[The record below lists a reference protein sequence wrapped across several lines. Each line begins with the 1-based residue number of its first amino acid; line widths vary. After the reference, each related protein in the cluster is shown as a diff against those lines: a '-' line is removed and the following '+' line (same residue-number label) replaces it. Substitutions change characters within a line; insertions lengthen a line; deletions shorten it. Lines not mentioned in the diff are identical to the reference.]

1 MVPQVHPELV
11 LPLGCDFVQGVQ
23 PCGRQAR
30 GCLRSAVTEALIPT
44 HPVRAAAVCARK
56 RFASRLGLQ
65 LGLLFAAATPGE
77 IYTVSG
83 PQLKLC

>member
-1 MVPQVHPELV
+1 M
-11 LPLGCDFVQGVQ
+11 
-23 PCGRQAR
+23 
-30 GCLRSAVTEALIPT
+30 TEALIPT
-44 HPVRAAAVCARK
+44 HPVRAAAVCARE
-56 RFASRLGLQ
+56 RFASCLGLQ